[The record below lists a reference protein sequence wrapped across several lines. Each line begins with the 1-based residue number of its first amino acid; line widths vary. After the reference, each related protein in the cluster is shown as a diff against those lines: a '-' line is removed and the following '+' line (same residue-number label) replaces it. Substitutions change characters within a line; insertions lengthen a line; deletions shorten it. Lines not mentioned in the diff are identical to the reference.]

1 MDDGACLL
9 GGGEPAA
16 AGGGAA
22 LDGRGSGVVAVRR
35 AAAWGR
41 AAAVSRAARAGV
53 GAAQCA
59 LGRQRPAGACACEED
74 EQDERDKVLSLGA
87 GVKRELKFGWN
98 KNNDKIKEKS
108 AKWHFSVCTRFNNVN
123 PTNPFCIM
131 ANERSPSLMMAKF
144 PFSPSQHRAQLRGL
158 TVQNTQQ
165 LISLNQVL

>member
-9 GGGEPAA
+9 GGGKLAS

-59 LGRQRPAGACACEED
+59 LGRQRPAGVCACEED

-98 KNNDKIKEKS
+98 KNNDKIGEKS
-108 AKWHFSVCTRFNNVN
+108 AKWHFSVCTRFDNGN
-123 PTNPFCIM
+123 PANPFCMM

-144 PFSPSQHRAQLRGL
+144 QLYL
-158 TVQNTQQ
+158 
-165 LISLNQVL
+165 LS